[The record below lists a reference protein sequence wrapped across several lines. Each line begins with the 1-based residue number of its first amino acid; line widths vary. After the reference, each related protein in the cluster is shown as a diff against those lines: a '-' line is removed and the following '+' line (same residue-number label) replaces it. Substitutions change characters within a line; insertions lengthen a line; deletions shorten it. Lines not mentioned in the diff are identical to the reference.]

1 MVQTSAH
8 FNNLDILSKF
18 IGKDYKT
25 NTAQFDK
32 MTLTL
37 SSSIWL
43 VLTLLREV
51 MLIIFPLF
59 RFVKF
64 AKLEFNSSTNKS

>member
-32 MTLTL
+32 DD
-37 SSSIWL
+37 SH
-43 VLTLLREV
+43 
-51 MLIIFPLF
+51 
-59 RFVKF
+59 FVQF
-64 AKLEFNSSTNKS
+64 YLACSDSFT